1 MVGTLN
7 KGSLVKGT
15 GGSGGGGS
23 STATINYFDG
33 TTGTTL
39 DTQLTLGNAVMVFK
53 NGVLLEPT
61 NDYTI
66 SGSTITFVT
75 ALESTDKIAVINGN
89 LDTIDLTPYLVA
101 PTVLTDQ
108 TATSMALAGNTI
120 YKWTSALTSLSFAS
134 IEVSDL
140 ETVLYFTTGGTISF
154 TDSSNLKWG
163 GDGSAPSLEANT
175 RYEIS
180 IRNGRAEIDT
190 FGTVS

>member
-1 MVGTLN
+1 MTIHLPKVNGF
-7 KGSLVKGT
+7 
-15 GGSGGGGS
+15 GGGNGGGGS
-23 STATINYFDG
+23 STATINYFEG

-66 SGSTITFVT
+66 SSSTITFVT
-75 ALESTDKIAVINGN
+75 ALEATDKIAVINGN
-89 LDTIDLTPYLVA
+89 LDTIDLTPYLVK
-101 PTVLTDQ
+101 PTILTDQ
-108 TATSMALAGNTI
+108 ASTSMALAGNTI

-134 IEVSDL
+134 VEVSDL

-154 TDSSNLKWG
+154 TDSSSLKWG
-163 GDGSAPSLEANT
+163 GDGTAPSLEANT
-175 RYEIS
+175 RYCIA
-180 IRNGRAEIDT
+180 ICNGLAEIDS